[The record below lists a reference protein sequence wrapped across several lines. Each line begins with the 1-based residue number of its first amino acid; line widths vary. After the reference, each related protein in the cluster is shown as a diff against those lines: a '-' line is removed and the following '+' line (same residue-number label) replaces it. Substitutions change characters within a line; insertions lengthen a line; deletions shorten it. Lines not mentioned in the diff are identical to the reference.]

1 MNSLPKTSVRL
12 EGKSWER
19 MAKII
24 KYVCTCIYSTYLYM
38 YYILLGDTVYTQWW
52 VLFVVYV
59 LWVHVSYCVPDSWLL
74 LRSSLFKN
82 CSWHSWT
89 GMQPKFP
96 TTS

>member
-38 YYILLGDTVYTQWW
+38 YYILLGDTVYTQ
-52 VLFVVYV
+52 
-59 LWVHVSYCVPDSWLL
+59 
-74 LRSSLFKN
+74 
-82 CSWHSWT
+82 
-89 GMQPKFP
+89 
-96 TTS
+96 